1 MADKISYGWTGK
13 LVRVNLSSDTI
24 SIEDDSHLQDDYIG
38 GMGFAN
44 KILYDEVP
52 AGVDWKDEEAKI
64 VLAAG
69 PLTGSGVPLAG
80 RSTWSHLSTFTTDH
94 LVVDSHNGG
103 MIGAALKYSGHDAI
117 IIEGAADTPVYILID
132 DDTISIEDA
141 SDVWGRGT
149 REAAEILCRKH
160 GTDFCP
166 AVIGPAGE
174 NLLPYSVIINA
185 RSHSAGAGAGACLGV
200 KKCKGVVIRGTKAV
214 HVADPQMVADLSD
227 YMIDQLLGALNNH
240 VGPATQQSW
249 AEYYDAGSRWTARK
263 GLYWGAAE
271 GGPIELG
278 ECPPHNPNKVGF
290 HTMIGPYDHGPIAKD
305 YAVKMSGCHGC
316 PVRCYA
322 NMHVPKAMEITGY
335 QASGNTCA
343 TSTPYTYMMGMMEAD
358 LPEEEIYFNDVVMT
372 NTQDDLG
379 LWCNYGQLYRDL
391 VHVVESGVYESHASA
406 EELAR
411 LDWDKIRG
419 GDVREVVNMFIMLCQ
434 NDSELAKVAHGP
446 IVWARDWDDMG
457 WFDDVQSKLTSYRG
471 WPEHHANDCLAQVGA
486 ITSCMFNRDPMVH
499 SAEDFRTCGLPQDLK
514 RQMAKEMWGAEE
526 ALDGTLDYTPMNEAK
541 AELTWWSTITDIL
554 HDSLV
559 VCNWVWPMAMS
570 PDYQRSYRGDLDLEA
585 QFYTAVTGHETTI
598 DDLYRGAERIL
609 TLQRAMTARGM
620 RDQDGNM
627 GCNDFRAMHDVL
639 TDWVYDKDPDIEA
652 FTPGTDKLEREDFQ
666 TALTLFYRRMGWDE
680 KLGCPTRQCLT
691 DLGMDDVAAEL
702 EELGLLPDSDGTP
715 IKERTRTYAGALA
728 TYSKDNPAL

>member
-94 LVVDSHNGG
+94 LVVNSHNGG

-240 VGPATQQSW
+240 VVPATQQSW

-271 GGPIELG
+271 GDPIELG

-290 HTMIGPYDHGPIAKD
+290 RTMIGPYDHGPIAKD

-486 ITSCMFNRDPMVH
+486 VTSCMFNRDPMVH

-728 TYSKDNPAL
+728 AYSKDNPAL